1 VENQPLHTDSITPKN
16 ARLANELQVGDS
28 WHLIVSATLSV
39 VVVVAVAGW
48 KFHQITAQKAIDL
61 FAVAQAEPAPQGTD
75 PARELAQ
82 ALGMGLAP
90 GATSSTPEEIAR
102 IGDSTIARLTSYYTY
117 LEESGSYTPE
127 IAAQIAASIAPSVSA
142 HVPYTT
148 HDPKTIPT
156 DSGTS
161 YKRMIE
167 YRNDLQVSLAPLKKN
182 SAYELDLYNTYMQTR
197 DTRYLTELKTAAQ
210 HYRDAAAQTA
220 KVTVPADAV
229 SIQVGIL
236 NAMQEF
242 AATLTFI
249 VDNIQDPVTSL
260 ALLSSYNKAENDMT
274 ESFATLD
281 AYYASKRP

>member
-1 VENQPLHTDSITPKN
+1 VENQSLYTDSITPKN
-16 ARLANELQVGDS
+16 ARLADELQVGGS

-39 VVVVAVAGW
+39 IVVVAVGGW
-48 KFHQITAQKAIDL
+48 KFHQMTSQRAVDL
-61 FAVAQAEPAPQGTD
+61 FAVARAEPAPPGAD

-90 GATSSTPEEIAR
+90 GATSSTPEEISQ
-102 IGDSTIARLTSYYTY
+102 IGDRTIARLTSYYTF

-127 IAAQIAASIAPSVSA
+127 IAAQVAASIAPMVAA
-142 HVPYTT
+142 HVPYTMY
-148 HDPKTIPT
+148 DPQTIPT
-156 DSGTS
+156 DPGTS

-167 YRNDLQVSLAPLKKN
+167 YRTDLQKSFAPLKKN
-182 SAYELDLYNTYMQTR
+182 KEYELDLYNNYMQTH
-197 DTRYLTELKTAAQ
+197 DTRYLTQLKTAAQ
-210 HYRDAAAQTA
+210 NYRDAAVQTA
-220 KVTVPADAV
+220 QVIVPTDAV
-229 SIQVGIL
+229 SIHVGVL

-260 ALLSSYNKAENDMT
+260 ALLASYNKAENDMT
-274 ESFATLD
+274 VSFAALD

>member
-1 VENQPLHTDSITPKN
+1 MENQPPYTDSITPKN
-16 ARLANELQVGDS
+16 ARLAGELQVGGS
-28 WHLIVSATLSV
+28 WHLIVSAALSV
-39 VVVVAVAGW
+39 IVVVAVAGW

-61 FAVAQAEPAPQGTD
+61 FAVAQAEPAPPGVD

-90 GATSSTPEEIAR
+90 GATSSTPEEISR
-102 IGDSTIARLTSYYTY
+102 IGDNTIARLTSYYTY

-127 IAAQIAASIAPSVSA
+127 IAAQIAASIAPMVAA

-148 HDPKTIPT
+148 YDPQTIPT

-167 YRNDLQVSLAPLKKN
+167 YRTDLQRSFAPLKKN
-182 SAYELDLYNTYMQTR
+182 NTYELDLYNNYMQTH
-197 DTRYLTELKTAAQ
+197 DTRYLAELKTAAQ
-210 HYRDAAAQTA
+210 NYRDAAAQTA
-220 KVTVPADAV
+220 KVTVPADAI

-274 ESFATLD
+274 TSFAALD

>member
-1 VENQPLHTDSITPKN
+1 MENQPSYTDSITSKK
-16 ARLANELQVGDS
+16 ARLAGELQVDGS
-28 WHLIVSATLSV
+28 WHLIVSAALSV
-39 VVVVAVAGW
+39 IVVVAVAGW
-48 KFHQITAQKAIDL
+48 KFHQMTSQKSIDL
-61 FAVAQAEPAPQGTD
+61 FAVAQAEPAPPGTD

-90 GATSSTPEEIAR
+90 GATSSTPEEISQ
-102 IGDSTIARLTSYYTY
+102 IGDRTIARLTSYYTL

-127 IAAQIAASIAPSVSA
+127 IASQIAASIAPMVAA

-148 HDPKTIPT
+148 YDPQTIPT

-161 YKRMIE
+161 YQRMIE
-167 YRNDLQVSLAPLKKN
+167 YRTDLQRSFAPLKKN
-182 SAYELDLYNTYMQTR
+182 GAYELDLYNNYMQTH

-210 HYRDAAAQTA
+210 NYRDAAAQTA

-242 AATLTFI
+242 GATLNLV
-249 VDNIQDPVTSL
+249 VDNMQDPVTSL
-260 ALLSSYNKAENDMT
+260 ALLASYNKAENDMIT
-274 ESFATLD
+274 SFAALD